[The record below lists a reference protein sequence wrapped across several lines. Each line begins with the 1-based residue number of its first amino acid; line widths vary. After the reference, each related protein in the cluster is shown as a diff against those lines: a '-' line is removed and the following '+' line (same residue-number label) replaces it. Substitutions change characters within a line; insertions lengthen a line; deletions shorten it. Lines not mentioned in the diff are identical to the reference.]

1 MTERPIKIAKADGIA
16 RVRRAGF
23 PEETIQALESE
34 LDDPIDTE
42 RDAVI
47 LPRHGVTIDRLID
60 RMGGSP

>member
-16 RVRRAGF
+16 MVRRAGF

-47 LPRHGVTIDRLID
+47 LTAPWGYD
-60 RMGGSP
+60 

>member
-16 RVRRAGF
+16 MVRRAGF

-47 LPRHGVTIDRLID
+47 LLRHGVTIDRLID